1 MAAHSSLVHIV
12 QDAAHALHQVAVL
25 VKDGSGSTSN
35 AEAQAARL
43 VEMLD
48 RALLALDEVRP
59 GSARLH
65 LCCCC

>member
-1 MAAHSSLVHIV
+1 MAVHPGSVHLV
-12 QDAAHALHQVAVL
+12 QDAAHALHQVAAL

-35 AEAQAARL
+35 AETQATRL

-59 GSARLH
+59 GSARLR